1 MRKRIFA
8 ALLLLACLPAC
19 ASAKS
24 VPQALREAICATHP
38 APFTKVS
45 EAEFDAAVEAL
56 DADWA
61 ELTAGG
67 EAGFALRELA
77 ASLGD
82 EHTTVVEQTDQN
94 AALPF
99 FVMRIGEDFVIVQAQ
114 QEHADWAGCAL
125 DAIGGMPVG
134 EIARRMTPYLSAETD
149 GWRDVLAATEMV
161 SMRMLV
167 HIGAAQSME
176 EASVTVRDTRTGRT
190 QTAAVHALTGEYDYG
205 TSVLM
210 PMAQTFAQSGYYYA
224 TLLEGGEL
232 FIQYNVCADDPQM
245 PVADFAAALDEQ
257 LGANLPS
264 PPDKIIVDLRHNGG
278 GDSEVINPLLELLE
292 GYRQRGSALYALIG
306 PETFSSGVMDAMKL
320 RDLGAVL
327 VGEATGGVLGF
338 GELKIVELGEGFT
351 LGCSSVNF
359 SGGQPHLPLEP
370 DVKAAQTLEDMLDG
384 IDTAVERVRSM

>member
-1 MRKRIFA
+1 
-8 ALLLLACLPAC
+8 
-19 ASAKS
+19 
-24 VPQALREAICATHP
+24 
-38 APFTKVS
+38 
-45 EAEFDAAVEAL
+45 
-56 DADWA
+56 
-61 ELTAGG
+61 
-67 EAGFALRELA
+67 
-77 ASLGD
+77 
-82 EHTTVVEQTDQN
+82 
-94 AALPF
+94 
-99 FVMRIGEDFVIVQAQ
+99 
-114 QEHADWAGCAL
+114 
-125 DAIGGMPVG
+125 
-134 EIARRMTPYLSAETD
+134 
-149 GWRDVLAATEMV
+149 
-161 SMRMLV
+161 
-167 HIGAAQSME
+167 
-176 EASVTVRDTRTGRT
+176 
-190 QTAAVHALTGEYDYG
+190 
-205 TSVLM
+205 
-210 PMAQTFAQSGYYYA
+210 
-224 TLLEGGEL
+224 
-232 FIQYNVCADDPQM
+232 M

-351 LGCSSVNF
+351 LGCSSVDF